1 VNIKAAK
8 AKKAATATEKAAIL
22 GAAAKKAADVK
33 VSEEKAAV
41 NADIVRQ
48 RKEAEKQDKI
58 DAKKMAA
65 QAALEAKRVTP
76 NRMLQELY
84 DEIGIGPFKKGEND
98 PFGEL

>member
-1 VNIKAAK
+1 MSN
-8 AKKAATATEKAAIL
+8 TPAI
-22 GAAAKKAADVK
+22 AHTH
-33 VSEEKAAV
+33 
-41 NADIVRQ
+41 
-48 RKEAEKQDKI
+48 
-58 DAKKMAA
+58 

>member
-1 VNIKAAK
+1 MAEKTKANKTACREEDIGVNIKAAK

-58 DAKKMAA
+58 DIKKRKA
-65 QAALEAKRVTP
+65 QASLEA
-76 NRMLQELY
+76 
-84 DEIGIGPFKKGEND
+84 
-98 PFGEL
+98 